1 MKHFDIKSVYLKVFI
16 KWNLK
21 YIKFKMKIA
30 KIKEK
35 SFKCIPDHDWHET
48 KICVRNADL
57 VFIVNTLDWEMT
69 ALGPFD
75 KHS

>member
-35 SFKCIPDHDWHET
+35 SFKCIPDHD
-48 KICVRNADL
+48 
-57 VFIVNTLDWEMT
+57 
-69 ALGPFD
+69 
-75 KHS
+75 